1 MRVAST
7 YCKDRTGDDRAPGSG
22 ERPLTARRPTIDDV
36 ARQSGVG
43 RTTVSRV
50 LNGGPNVRDE
60 VRERVLKAMEAL
72 NYKAN
77 PQARSLAGGG
87 SRMLALILASD
98 LEAEPNSF
106 YASAL
111 ELGALRE
118 CLALGYQLLTRHVP
132 QQSPDRRQQVLELMT
147 SQRCQGL
154 ILTPPFADD
163 VVLIE
168 EIRRSGCQ
176 VVTISPGGPGRA
188 VADGVG
194 IDDEAGGYDITRHLL
209 DLGHRRLAFMSGI
222 AGHLSAEHRF
232 DGLRRALREA
242 GPDAEVVDLL
252 RGDFTFRSGSV
263 LTARLLDQSNPP
275 TALICANDDMAAGAL
290 SAAHSRGLDVPG
302 QLSITG
308 FDDTP
313 VSEIVWPPLTTVHQ
327 PLKAMGRE
335 AVLVLAGRLTGTTGG
350 DWRFRTLPHT
360 VVPRASAGRLLPRLA
375 TASA

>member
-1 MRVAST
+1 M
-7 YCKDRTGDDRAPGSG
+7 
-22 ERPLTARRPTIDDV
+22 TAKRPTIDDV
-36 ARQSGVG
+36 ARHSGVG

-60 VRERVLKAMEAL
+60 VRARVLKSMEAL
-72 NYKAN
+72 DYRVN

-87 SRMLALILASD
+87 SRMLAMILASD

-132 QQSPDRRQQVLELMT
+132 QQSPDRRRQVLELMT
-147 SQRCQGL
+147 TQRCRGL

-163 VVLIE
+163 AELIE
-168 EIRRSGCQ
+168 QIRQSGCE

-194 IDDEAGGYDITRHLL
+194 IDDEAGGYDIARHLL
-209 DLGHRRLAFMSGI
+209 DLGHRRFAFINGI
-222 AGHLSAEHRF
+222 EGHLSAEHRF
-232 DGLRRALREA
+232 DGLRRALAERGLDPA
-242 GPDAEVVDLL
+242 GVQVV

-263 LTARLLDQSNPP
+263 LTAQLLDQPHPP

-290 SAAHSRGLDVPG
+290 SVAHGRGLDVPG
-302 QLSITG
+302 ELSITG

-335 AVLVLAGRLTGTTGG
+335 AVLVLADRLTGAAGG
-350 DWRFRTLPHT
+350 DWSFRTLPHS
-360 VVPRASAGRLLPRLA
+360 VVARGSAAAPPARRAAALA
-375 TASA
+375 